1 MAHFPSTRVERAV
14 LNGCKLCELLQAPKP
29 GTLPSSNAAIYEV
42 WPNGYSS
49 CTGSSIAILPYEDA
63 VPKIMLVQCSRAPLR
78 GPQTVYNLVII
89 RSRHQ
94 AEQPRGAVA
103 AWARTL
109 EALHTFGL
117 GRRHRDWSQWCRQS
131 RQMQLQKAS
140 LSASRLTQL
149 PTILTLQSK

>member
-1 MAHFPSTRVERAV
+1 MGVSFVSFCKHRSQAHYHRRMRRYTRFGRMDTLVALAPPSRFCLMRMRYR
-14 LNGCKLCELLQAPKP
+14 N
-29 GTLPSSNAAIYEV
+29 
-42 WPNGYSS
+42 
-49 CTGSSIAILPYEDA
+49 
-63 VPKIMLVQCSRAPLR
+63 IMLVQCSRAPLR

-117 GRRHRDWSQWCRQS
+117 GRRHRDWSHWCRQS

-149 PTILTLQSK
+149 LTILTLQSK